1 MKVKT
6 LFRIVIPT
14 LTILAVS
21 PAHAAD
27 EAAQGKTAISGKITP
42 KLYYFDYVDGFG
54 TDRAQFPER
63 YNYQKGFGGD
73 NRSGFYLDADVN
85 LVFANPENDRDK
97 VVLERQGFGLYNQ
110 RGFLEAD
117 TDRLGFAAFYSH
129 FRSATGGIDFLY
141 SPNEVTGG
149 TDLAYFFPAG
159 TNTNSG
165 YVAQFNDD
173 SGQTRFRIDRTTYG
187 GSLEIKPEL
196 LGKMGSATLNYDGY
210 QRDGNRFATYVL
222 GGGDVTGGAARV
234 LQRWRG
240 FDMSVDEQVNRF
252 ALNLTGTPAGM
263 FQLVYDG
270 TVEKF
275 DNQAR
280 NFTIADFAANIQA
293 TGVAVVPAARLS
305 RDLHFVPDSTLLSN
319 NIRLAKNF
327 GSTAVAA
334 GYGLSILDQDSF
346 TQRQQAAGFEGGIKT
361 NSAYLDVNTGVL
373 PWIALEGFVKYY
385 NRDNDSTFPAV
396 GLIDPAGGGEQLDV
410 RIDRI
415 ESFNYGL
422 AATFRPRMLKSTV
435 TAGWKREDSDRDL
448 TWSAV
453 STVAPLLNAIQPQRS
468 LYRQQTLSDEW
479 YINWVARPMPGLIL
493 RVTPSYLSADETA
506 LVTKPEESF
515 NLKTKVSYAA
525 ANGTL
530 VSGYYNYKDMQNSN
544 NTFTNALGPPTK
556 VDGASVEQDI
566 DNTLQ
571 SAGASLSLSPSEKLN
586 TTASLSWMQNDL
598 ESFFIST
605 NRRRFEAP
613 NNPVLFVPR
622 ERSNY
627 LVDTY
632 VASLGADLQAT
643 SALSF
648 SGNYSFTKSK
658 GHIASGQI
666 EAALPEVD
674 DDINDNIH
682 TVSLGVDYAL
692 MKNVALSGTYSF
704 DYYDNEAF
712 NDLTGGAHT
721 LMFGVSFGL

>member
-6 LFRIVIPT
+6 LLRIVIPA
-14 LTILAVS
+14 LTILAIP

-27 EAAQGKTAISGKITP
+27 EAAQGKTAVSGKITP

-54 TDRAQFPER
+54 TDRMQFPER

-117 TDRLGFAAFYSH
+117 TARLGFDAFYSH
-129 FRSATGGIDFLY
+129 FRSATGGLDFLY

-149 TDLAYFFPAG
+149 ADPSYFPTGSA
-159 TNTNSG
+159 NTNSG

-187 GSLEIKPEL
+187 GSIEIKPEL
-196 LGKMGSATLNYDGY
+196 LGNMGSATLNYDGY

-222 GGGDVTGGAARV
+222 SGGDVAGADPRA

-240 FDMSVDEQVNRF
+240 FDMKVDEQVNKLAF
-252 ALNLTGTPAGM
+252 NLTATPVGL

-270 TVEKF
+270 TMEKF

-280 NFTIADFAANIQA
+280 NFTVADFA
-293 TGVAVVPAARLS
+293 PLS
-305 RDLHFVPDSTLLSN
+305 SFLVSSTKPIHFVPDSTLLSN
-319 NIRLAKNF
+319 NLRLAKNF

-346 TQRQQAAGFEGGIKT
+346 TQNQQTAGFEGGVMT
-361 NSAYLDVNTGVL
+361 NSAYLNISTGIL
-373 PWIALEGFVKYY
+373 PWAGLEGFVKYH
-385 NRDNDSTFPAV
+385 NRDNDSTFPAT
-396 GLIDPAGGGEQLDV
+396 GLINPAANQQLGV

-415 ESFNYGL
+415 ESFNYGV
-422 AATFRPRMLKSTV
+422 AATFRPTLLKSTV

-448 TWSAV
+448 TWTA
-453 STVAPLLNAIQPQRS
+453 VAPLLNGIQAQRS
-468 LYRQQTLSDEW
+468 LYRQGTLSDEW
-479 YINWVARPMPGLIL
+479 YINWVARPLPGLIV

-525 ANGTL
+525 ANGVL
-530 VSGYYNYKDMQNSN
+530 VSGYYNYKDTQNSN
-544 NTFTNALGPPTK
+544 NTFTDVLATK
-556 VDGASVEQDI
+556 LDGASIEQDV

-571 SAGASLSLSPSEKLN
+571 SAGASLSLSPTEKLS
-586 TTASLSWMQNDL
+586 TTASLSWMQNDF
-598 ESFFIST
+598 ESYFFST
-605 NRRRFEAP
+605 NRRRFEGP
-613 NNPVLFVPR
+613 NSSVSFIIR
-622 ERSNY
+622 DRSNY

-648 SGNYSFTKSK
+648 SGNYSFTKAE
-658 GHIASGQI
+658 GRVANGII

-674 DDINDNIH
+674 DDINEDIH
-682 TVSLGVDYAL
+682 SLSLGVDYAL
-692 MKNVALSGTYSF
+692 MKNVALSGIYSF

-712 NDLTGGAHT
+712 NDLTGGVHT
-721 LMFGVSFGL
+721 LMVGVSFGL